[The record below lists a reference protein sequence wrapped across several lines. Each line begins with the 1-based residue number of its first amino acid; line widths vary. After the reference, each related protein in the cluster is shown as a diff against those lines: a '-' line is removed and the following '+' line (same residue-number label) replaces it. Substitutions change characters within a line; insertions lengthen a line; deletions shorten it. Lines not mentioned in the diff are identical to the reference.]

1 MWMTNLNYLMDHIM
15 YIYVPDT
22 SDFLKCIIKKHETL
36 TDNPSIRIYIKKIKN
51 RITFKIKTG
60 YYIQLLIPET
70 RKLRRS
76 TKNNIMEE
84 KNGENVPNLL

>member
-1 MWMTNLNYLMDHIM
+1 MDDKFELSDGS
-15 YIYVPDT
+15 YYVYSVPDT

-36 TDNPSIRIYIKKIKN
+36 TDNPSIRIHIKKIKN

-60 YYIQLLIPET
+60 YYIQRLIPET

-76 TKNNIMEE
+76 TKNNIMED